1 MENIFQAAELTANS
15 DNPDMGTDK
24 EKNTGSF
31 FFFFSHPR
39 EIAVIEA
46 KKSSYV

>member
-24 EKNTGSF
+24 EKNKSF
-31 FFFFSHPR
+31 FFFFHPR
-39 EIAVIEA
+39 EIAEIEA

>member
-1 MENIFQAAELTANS
+1 MENIFRAAELTANS

-24 EKNTGSF
+24 EKNTGF
-31 FFFFSHPR
+31 FFFPPR
-39 EIAVIEA
+39 EIAEIEA